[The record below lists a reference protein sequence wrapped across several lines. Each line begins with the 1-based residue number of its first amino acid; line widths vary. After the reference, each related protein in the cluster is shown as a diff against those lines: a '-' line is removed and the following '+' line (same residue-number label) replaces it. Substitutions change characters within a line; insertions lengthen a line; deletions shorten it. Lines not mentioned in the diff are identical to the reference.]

1 MIQFQII
8 VKRGSAMGIYVV
20 AQIYMFQ
27 QWLLVMRVA
36 YPSGKR
42 CVETRTGP

>member
-1 MIQFQII
+1 MWSEVIVLQQCVPTMIQFQII

-27 QWLLVMRVA
+27 Q
-36 YPSGKR
+36 
-42 CVETRTGP
+42 